1 MRIVGITLA
10 KNEEDI
16 IEVFV
21 RYNLCHLDA
30 LVISDNSSCDK
41 TRKILTRLIEENLP
55 IVVIDDPAV
64 QRNQSEK
71 TTHLL
76 QSVAEEF
83 QPDWIIPLDADE
95 FLVPEK
101 NQPLADI
108 LGSVPGGHVARM
120 PWKSYVPA
128 PSDDQNIINPLKR
141 IRHRREVEDPVW
153 YKVAIPSSIFSDR
166 SLIIDTGNH
175 SVHSSVYGRTYPEIE
190 LDMLKLAHY
199 PIRTAEQIVGKAF
212 IGWLANLCD
221 SNRIQGNSF
230 HQEEMF
236 HRFLDNP
243 APSEEELQQIG
254 LSYSG
259 CNPSCNLIDDPIQTS
274 GDIPIVYTSKSTL
287 LLLKVTRQAEKIA
300 LHFAKHVMPLDTLAG
315 RHSGEAEAKGV
326 EDGASE
332 SGFRDIPPLR
342 YIHERFT
349 PTSVLVIG
357 DGVRSSLDQFV
368 QLGAHDTQA
377 ATIPCILQEKDLG
390 RTFDLVMCMEAMQW
404 ISPQD
409 EDCAL
414 QTILKHASRVIVFS
428 SMQPGQARTEAPNLK
443 PTEYWVNKFNERGWV
458 VYPFATHAFRI
469 TANLLSSRY
478 NAIVL
483 VPASV
488 ADDLSSD
495 HPFSV
500 DELLYPPDKSLVW
513 KEQEP
518 GLYEYTLAGDKLAES
533 FAGACSPREPQQRIH
548 ELEALLN
555 QQDHLIRQQIIRL
568 DNFEYMNNEQER
580 ILTLIQSSRGHRM
593 LQQYYGIRDFILRFL
608 KPVRRFL
615 KR

>member
-30 LVISDNSSCDK
+30 LVIADNMSCDQ
-41 TRKILTRLIEENLP
+41 TREILTRLMQENLP
-55 IVVIDDPAV
+55 IVVIDDPEV

-76 QSVAEEF
+76 QSTARAF
-83 QPDWIIPLDADE
+83 QPDWIIPLDTDE
-95 FLVPEK
+95 FLVPEE
-101 NQPLADI
+101 NQPLGEI
-108 LGSVPGGHVARM
+108 LGSVPSDHVAIM
-120 PWKSYVPA
+120 PWKSYVPT
-128 PSDDQNIINPLKR
+128 PYDDQNIINPLLR

-153 YKVAIPSSIFSDR
+153 YKVAIPSSIFSDK
-166 SLIIDTGNH
+166 SLIVDTGNH
-175 SVHSSVYGRTYPEIE
+175 SVHSSVYGRRYPVTP
-190 LDMLKLAHY
+190 LDRLKLAHY
-199 PIRTAEQIVGKAF
+199 PIRSAEQIVGKAF

-221 SNRIQGNSF
+221 SNRKQGNGF

-243 APSEEELQQIG
+243 APSGEELQQIG

-259 CNPSCNLIDDPIQTS
+259 CNPSCNLTDDPIQIS
-274 GDIPIVYTSKSTL
+274 KDIPIVYTWESTS

-300 LHFAKHVMPLDTLAG
+300 QYFAKHVMPLDTLAR
-315 RHSGEAEAKGV
+315 RHGGEAGEKCV
-326 EDGASE
+326 EDGAFAA
-332 SGFRDIPPLR
+332 GFHDISPLR
-342 YIHERFT
+342 YIYERFA
-349 PTSVLVIG
+349 PSSVLVIG
-357 DGVRSSLDQFV
+357 DGIRSSLDKFV
-368 QLGAHDTQA
+368 QLGAHDA
-377 ATIPCILQEKDLG
+377 KAVTIPNLHQETDLG
-390 RTFDLVMCMEAMQW
+390 RTFDLVMCLETMQW
-404 ISPQD
+404 ISPQN
-409 EDCAL
+409 EDCTL

-443 PTEYWVNKFNERGWV
+443 PTQYWVNKFHERGWV

-469 TANLLSSRY
+469 AANLLSFKH

-483 VPASV
+483 VPAST
-488 ADDLSSD
+488 ADSLFSD
-495 HPFSV
+495 HPLSV
-500 DELLYPPDKSLVW
+500 DELLYHPDDSFVW

-518 GLYEYTLAGDKLAES
+518 GLYEYTLPGDKLAES
-533 FAGACSPREPQQRIH
+533 FAGAHRPGEPHLRIH

-555 QQDHLIRQQIIRL
+555 QQDHLIRQQISRL

-580 ILTLIQSSRGHRM
+580 ILTLIQSSRGYKM
-593 LQQYYGIRDFILRFL
+593 LLQYYKIRDFIIRLPSL
-608 KPVRRFL
+608 ILTSSK
-615 KR
+615 